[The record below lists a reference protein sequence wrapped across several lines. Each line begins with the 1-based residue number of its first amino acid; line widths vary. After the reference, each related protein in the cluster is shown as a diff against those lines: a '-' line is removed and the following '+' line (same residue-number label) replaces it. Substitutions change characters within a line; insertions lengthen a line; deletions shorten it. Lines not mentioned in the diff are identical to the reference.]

1 MGAMK
6 GAPVDKQEHYTMHH
20 LASVSVKCSSSTFT
34 ETLLTMAYHCRMLH
48 AKGCSLYLFEFA
60 DTEQC

>member
-20 LASVSVKCSSSTFT
+20 LASVSVKMYSQYFYRNSAF
-34 ETLLTMAYHCRMLH
+34 
-48 AKGCSLYLFEFA
+48 
-60 DTEQC
+60 